1 MFAKYLTQNNVSSN
15 LPVTSEYPYQTFLT
29 RSEFLDNRSLD
40 AISHIRC
47 VSTSVHALAQ
57 LIPMPV
63 MDILSSSTQAR
74 KSHLLAIPNVESHQ
88 QNKSSSLIFIFTAE
102 LNASNKSSALNN
114 FNYSQHHFLLIVKLI
129 KLM

>member
-74 KSHLLAIPNVESHQ
+74 VLAIPNVESHQ
-88 QNKSSSLIFIFTAE
+88 QNKSSSLVFLFTAE